1 MSDVAK
7 GRLRAADPSDAAARW
22 RGCSSGQSTSAQPL
36 PMMTRNATP
45 GARPCRRPRD
55 LKTRLR
61 DGRRTWVW
69 VVPING
75 EEQPVAFIDLQ
86 SKGDGLGHIDM
97 LFCDPDVAGQGIAS
111 RLFTYLEQFARE
123 LRLTC
128 LRVEASE
135 LAAPLF
141 KSRGFAVLERQDIRR
156 NDVTLHN
163 YRMEKH
169 L

>member
-1 MSDVAK
+1 MSDAAK
-7 GRLRAADPSDAAARW
+7 GRLRAADPSDAAALARVFF
-22 RGCSSGQSTSAQPL
+22 RAIHIGAASAYDDAQ
-36 PMMTRNATP
+36 RNAWCPAMPPTERF
-45 GARPCRRPRD
+45 GD
-55 LKTRLR
+55 RLR

-69 VVPING
+69 VMPFNG

-141 KSRGFAVLERQDIRR
+141 KSRGFVVLERQHIRR
-156 NDVTLHN
+156 NDVNLHN

>member
-1 MSDVAK
+1 MSDAAK
-7 GRLRAADPSDAAARW
+7 GRLRAADPSDAAALARVFF
-22 RGCSSGQSTSAQPL
+22 RAIHIGAASAYDDAQ
-36 PMMTRNATP
+36 RNAWCPAMPPTE
-45 GARPCRRPRD
+45 RFED
-55 LKTRLR
+55 RLR